1 MTTRPT
7 QTDEIDLFDVIEQLW
22 RAKLTILLFCVVAM
36 VVAAIYAIT
45 SEKKFESQVSF
56 KIDTIP
62 PFYTADKT
70 LVDFEKLFYEKA
82 IFDNW
87 KSNQSDALI
96 EFDQFRAEQ
105 VVDGVKVAKTVAY
118 RLAALSIRSS
128 NSSVLVIK
136 SNNLAVL
143 NDFFEYSQHVN
154 QLLKADYVS
163 RARSELEIYEAR
175 FSDLKA
181 SNESI
186 IRNVLS
192 IDRYIVAA
200 ERGANVLKISRPTL
214 PSRKSI
220 QLPVILIISIVM
232 GIGIGVLY
240 VLASNAWRKHMEA
253 AQ

>member
-1 MTTRPT
+1 MTTRLT
-7 QTDEIDLFDVIEQLW
+7 QTDEINIFDIIEQLW
-22 RAKLTILLFCVVAM
+22 RGKITILSFCIVAM
-36 VVAAIYAIT
+36 LIAGLYAIV
-45 SEKKFESQVSF
+45 SERKYESQVSF

-62 PFYTADKT
+62 PFYTEDKT
-70 LVDFEKLFYEKA
+70 LVDFEKLFNERS
-82 IFDNW
+82 IFDGW
-87 KSNQSDALI
+87 KSNQSKSLI
-96 EFDQFRAEQ
+96 EFDEFNAEQ
-105 VVDGVKVAKTVAY
+105 IVDGVKLAKKEVN
-118 RLAALSIRSS
+118 RLAALSNRTS

-136 SNNLAVL
+136 SNNLAIL

-175 FSDLKA
+175 FNDLKS

-214 PSRKSI
+214 PLSKSI
-220 QLPVILIISIVM
+220 KLSVVLIISLIV
-232 GIGIGVLY
+232 GFGVGALY

>member
-1 MTTRPT
+1 M
-7 QTDEIDLFDVIEQLW
+7 
-22 RAKLTILLFCVVAM
+22 
-36 VVAAIYAIT
+36 
-45 SEKKFESQVSF
+45 
-56 KIDTIP
+56 
-62 PFYTADKT
+62 
-70 LVDFEKLFYEKA
+70 
-82 IFDNW
+82 
-87 KSNQSDALI
+87 
-96 EFDQFRAEQ
+96 
-105 VVDGVKVAKTVAY
+105 VDGVKVAKTVAN

-128 NSSVLVIK
+128 ASSVLVIK

-175 FSDLKA
+175 FNDLKA

-214 PSRKSI
+214 PLSKSI
-220 QLPVILIISIVM
+220 KLSVVLIISLIV
-232 GIGIGVLY
+232 GFGVGALY

>member
-1 MTTRPT
+1 MTIRPS

-22 RAKLTILLFCVVAM
+22 RAKLVIVLFCVVAM
-36 VVAAIYAIT
+36 LMAVIYAVV
-45 SEKKFESQVSF
+45 SEKKFESHVNF

-70 LVDFEKLFYEKA
+70 LIDFEKLFYERKF
-82 IFDNW
+82 FDDW
-87 KSNQSDALI
+87 KQNHSDASI
-96 EFDQFRAEQ
+96 EFDQFSAEQ
-105 VVDGVKVAKTVAY
+105 IVDGVTVAKKVAN
-118 RLAALSIRSS
+118 RLAALSISSS

-175 FSDLKA
+175 FNDLKA

-232 GIGIGVLY
+232 GIGVGSLY

>member
-36 VVAAIYAIT
+36 FMASIYGIA
-45 SEKKFESQVSF
+45 SEKKFESQVNF

-70 LVDFEKLFYEKA
+70 LVDFEKLFYEKV
-82 IFDNW
+82 IFDDW
-87 KSNQSDALI
+87 KKNQSDTSI
-96 EFDQFRAEQ
+96 EFDQFSAEQ
-105 VVDGVKVAKTVAY
+105 IVDGVKVAKTVAN
-118 RLAALSIRSS
+118 RLAALSNRSS

-136 SNNLAVL
+136 SNKLAVL

-163 RARSELEIYEAR
+163 RARSELEIYESR
-175 FSDLKA
+175 FNDLKA

-186 IRNVLS
+186 IRKVLS
-192 IDRYIVAA
+192 IDRYIVSA

-220 QLPVILIISIVM
+220 QLPVILVISIVM
-232 GIGIGVLY
+232 GIGVGVLY

>member
-36 VVAAIYAIT
+36 FLAAIYAIT
-45 SEKKFESQVSF
+45 SEKKFESQVNF

-70 LVDFEKLFYEKA
+70 LVDFEKLFYEKV
-82 IFDNW
+82 IFDDW
-87 KSNQSDALI
+87 KKNQSDTSI
-96 EFDQFRAEQ
+96 EFDQFSAEQ
-105 VVDGVKVAKTVAY
+105 IVDGVKVAKTVAN
-118 RLAALSIRSS
+118 RLAALSNRSS

-136 SNNLAVL
+136 SNKLAVL

-154 QLLKADYVS
+154 QLLKSDYVS

-175 FSDLKA
+175 FNDLKA

-220 QLPVILIISIVM
+220 QLPVILVISIVM
-232 GIGIGVLY
+232 GIGVGALY

>member
-36 VVAAIYAIT
+36 FMASIYGIA
-45 SEKKFESQVSF
+45 SEKKFESQVNF

-70 LVDFEKLFYEKA
+70 LVDFEKLFYEKV
-82 IFDNW
+82 IFDDW
-87 KSNQSDALI
+87 KKNQSDTSI
-96 EFDQFRAEQ
+96 EFNQFSAEQ
-105 VVDGVKVAKTVAY
+105 IVDGVKVAKTVAN
-118 RLAALSIRSS
+118 RLAALSNRSS

-136 SNNLAVL
+136 SNKLAVL

-163 RARSELEIYEAR
+163 RARSELEIYESR
-175 FSDLKA
+175 FNDLKA

-186 IRNVLS
+186 IRKVLS
-192 IDRYIVAA
+192 IDRYIVSA

-220 QLPVILIISIVM
+220 QLPVILVISIVM
-232 GIGIGVLY
+232 GIGVGVLY

>member
-1 MTTRPT
+1 MSIRPIK
-7 QTDEIDLFDVIEQLW
+7 TDDIDLFELIGQFW
-22 RAKLTILLFCVVAM
+22 RAKITILGFVVASM
-36 VVAAIYAIT
+36 FCAGLYSLVST
-45 SEKKFESQVSF
+45 EKYESKLVFQ
-56 KIDTIP
+56 IDAIP
-62 PFYTADKT
+62 PFYSSQKT
-70 LVDFEKLFYEKA
+70 LIDFEKLFYEKD
-82 IFDNW
+82 IFDDW
-87 KSNQSDALI
+87 KKNQSDTSI
-96 EFDQFRAEQ
+96 EFDQFSAEQ

-118 RLAALSIRSS
+118 RLAALSIGSS

-175 FSDLKA
+175 FNDLKA

>member
-1 MTTRPT
+1 M
-7 QTDEIDLFDVIEQLW
+7 
-22 RAKLTILLFCVVAM
+22 
-36 VVAAIYAIT
+36 
-45 SEKKFESQVSF
+45 
-56 KIDTIP
+56 
-62 PFYTADKT
+62 
-70 LVDFEKLFYEKA
+70 
-82 IFDNW
+82 
-87 KSNQSDALI
+87 
-96 EFDQFRAEQ
+96 
-105 VVDGVKVAKTVAY
+105 
-118 RLAALSIRSS
+118 
-128 NSSVLVIK
+128 IK
-136 SNNLAVL
+136 SNKLAVL

-175 FSDLKA
+175 FNDLKA

-220 QLPVILIISIVM
+220 QLPVILVISIVM
-232 GIGIGVLY
+232 GIGVGALY

>member
-36 VVAAIYAIT
+36 FLAAIYAIT
-45 SEKKFESQVSF
+45 SGKKFESQVNF

-62 PFYTADKT
+62 PFYAADKT
-70 LVDFEKLFYEKA
+70 LVDFEKLFYEKV
-82 IFDNW
+82 IFDDW
-87 KSNQSDALI
+87 KKNQSDTSI
-96 EFDQFRAEQ
+96 EFDQFSAEQ
-105 VVDGVKVAKTVAY
+105 IVDGVRVAKTVAN
-118 RLAALSIRSS
+118 RLAALSTRSS

-175 FSDLKA
+175 FNDLKA
-181 SNESI
+181 SNESV

-220 QLPVILIISIVM
+220 QLSVILIISLV
-232 GIGIGVLY
+232 IGFGVGAFY
-240 VLASNAWRKHMEA
+240 VLASNAWRKHLESV
-253 AQ
+253 Q

>member
-22 RAKLTILLFCVVAM
+22 TAKLTILLFCVVAM
-36 VVAAIYAIT
+36 VVAAIYAIA
-45 SEKKFESQVSF
+45 SNKEFESQVNF
-56 KIDTIP
+56 KVDTIP
-62 PFYTADKT
+62 PFYNADKI
-70 LVDFEKLFYEKA
+70 LIDFEKLFYEKD
-82 IFDNW
+82 IFDDW
-87 KSNQSDALI
+87 KKNQSDTSI
-96 EFDQFRAEQ
+96 EFDEFSAEQ
-105 VVDGVKVAKTVAY
+105 VVDGVKVAKTVAN

-175 FSDLKA
+175 FNDLKA

-232 GIGIGVLY
+232 GIGVGSLY